1 MNYFEQISFASD
13 ESIKNLLDSRR
24 SATLTAEQ
32 KQIMFKRHVEII
44 NLELSY
50 NCNRKCDYCPVSF
63 SNRQALQRYMDTTT
77 LEKICAEL
85 ASIRYE
91 NRISLNLY
99 NEPLLDLDLERKIT
113 LIKEALPYSHIAFN
127 SNGDFLDIE
136 RLSTLSDSGLNNICV
151 TLHPSSNVTQTPAAI
166 RRRVTKLLDKL
177 ECGDKY
183 PDFSINDVVNSTSI
197 LFRHRGV
204 QIKIQWPDWRK
215 YGTNRAGVLTEHAAS
230 ATIRTSPC
238 VKPFREFTI
247 FYDGTVQPC
256 CESFLDDK
264 TNLAPAGNVATSS
277 IFDIYASKTLSGFRR
292 GLFDFGLKQGICASC
307 AVADYTPQ
315 QDDAERKR
323 ILQSL

>member
-24 SATLTAEQ
+24 SAAMTESQ
-32 KQIMFKRHVEII
+32 KQIMSKRHVEIV

-63 SNRQALQRYMDTTT
+63 SNRQSLQRYMDTTT
-77 LEKICAEL
+77 LEKICSEL
-85 ASIRYE
+85 AAIRYE

-113 LIKEALPYSHIAFN
+113 LIKQALPYTHIAFN
-127 SNGDFLDIE
+127 SNGDFLDIA

-151 TLHPSSNVTQTPAAI
+151 TLHPPSNVVQKPSAI
-166 RRRVTKLLDKL
+166 YRRVTKLLDKL
-177 ECGDKY
+177 ECGHKF
-183 PDFSINDVVNSTSI
+183 PDFTLDTVLNSSSI
-197 LFRHRGV
+197 LFSHRGV

-230 ATIRTSPC
+230 STIRTSPC

-256 CESFLDDK
+256 CESFLDDQ
-264 TNLAPAGNVATSS
+264 TNLAPAGNLNDAS
-277 IFDIYASKTLSGFRR
+277 IFDVYASKTLSGFRR
-292 GLFDFGLKQGICASC
+292 GLFDFGLKKGICATC
-307 AVADYTPQ
+307 TVADFTTPEE
-315 QDDAERKR
+315 DVERKR